1 MLNRG
6 GGPRHLLGN
15 IRGLT
20 SIRVDASFAALQSGT
35 VVSPATAGVAPFRRV
50 GAALGLKWAPAWM
63 GSAGAA
69 SETEQSSAAFVKPSQ
84 ELSQAE

>member
-20 SIRVDASFAALQSGT
+20 SIRVDASFAVQFGT
-35 VVSPATAGVAPFRRV
+35 VVSPATAGVAPLRRV
-50 GAALGLKWAPAWM
+50 GAALDLKWAPARM